1 MRKIICILLFTIF
14 NSVVSTAQVNLILD
28 TLKIDRIIYYNS
40 LDKYDSITGDSIH
53 IRLYSE
59 YEEPSFAFKCTI
71 KNNTEK
77 NLIMTPLDSEWGA
90 YFEVDGAKYMALI
103 TLHPNDTI
111 VIRPFYSKEI
121 DFLFAP
127 DLFCYTRELES
138 KEKHNLL
145 PIQMKDK
152 TDYSNIIYKMLS
164 SFRLIY
170 KQKEIELISDTPN
183 VIILSKY
190 DEDNIEIYEDA
201 KK

>member
-1 MRKIICILLFTIF
+1 MLFTIF
-14 NSVVSTAQVNLILD
+14 NCVVSTAQVNLILD

-40 LDKYDSITGDSIH
+40 LDKYDCITGDSIH

-71 KNNTEK
+71 INNTEK
-77 NLIMTPLDSEWGA
+77 DFIMNPLESEWGA
-90 YFEVDGAKYMALI
+90 YFEVDGVKYMALI

-111 VIRPFYSKEI
+111 AIKPFYSKEI

-127 DLFCYTRELES
+127 DLFYYTRELER

-145 PIQMKDK
+145 PNQMKEK
-152 TDYSNIIYKMLS
+152 TDYSNIIYKILPT
-164 SFRLIY
+164 FRLFY
-170 KQKEIELISDTPN
+170 EQKDIELISDTPN

-190 DEDNIEIYEDA
+190 DEDNIERYEDA
-201 KK
+201 RR